1 MKMKKKGKR
10 REGRATRSRER
21 DSRRASPAARRRT
34 RNDLRTWDD
43 DLLGSL
49 PDGILVIGT
58 AGEIVSLNVAAEEMT
73 GLSGA
78 VVRGKRCD
86 EVFADNGFL
95 LELLRKTVETGRTHT
110 DFDRVLRRP
119 DGGSVAVSTV
129 TSIISD
135 TAGATRGVVIVVRD
149 VSRIRELEEKLAQS
163 DRLAALGTLAANVA
177 HEIRNPL
184 AGIRGA
190 AQLLGEEAGGGE
202 TVREHTGVIIR
213 EVDRLSDLVKT
224 LLSFASPRR
233 PLLISCSV
241 NQIVEESVALQERLL
256 KEQGVTCLRLYDP
269 QLPPVLADPSEIR
282 QVLLNL
288 VRNGVEAMPGAGTL
302 TLRTRFE
309 GNFSKCAGRPVAV
322 IEVADTGKGI
332 PADILPHL
340 FDPFFS
346 TKEGGT
352 GLGLA
357 ISLRIAE
364 DHGGVIEVK
373 SEEGKG
379 STFALYLPLAGR
391 EGTASGERQEVP
403 GLQTGGEQ

>member
-1 MKMKKKGKR
+1 MKKTRERRRGRRERSPGLTKR
-10 REGRATRSRER
+10 RATPQALR
-21 DSRRASPAARRRT
+21 PPH
-34 RNDLRTWDD
+34 NDLRTWYD
-43 DLLGSL
+43 DLLESL

-58 AGEIVSLNVAAEEMT
+58 GGEIVSLNVAAEEMT
-73 GLSGA
+73 GLSAAA
-78 VVRGKRCD
+78 VQGRRCK
-86 EVFADNGFL
+86 EIFAENGFL
-95 LELLRKTVETGRTHT
+95 LELVRKTVETGRTHT
-110 DFDRVLRRP
+110 DFDSVLRRP
-119 DGGSVAVSTV
+119 DGGTLAVSAV
-129 TSIISD
+129 ASIISD
-135 TAGATRGVVIVVRD
+135 TAGATRGVVVVLRD
-149 VSRIRELEEKLAQS
+149 FSRIRELEEKLTQS
-163 DRLAALGTLAANVA
+163 DRLTALGTLAANVA

-190 AQLLGEEAGGGE
+190 AQLLGEEAGE
-202 TVREHTGVIIR
+202 SDTVREHTGVVIR
-213 EVDRLSDLVKT
+213 EVDRLSDLVTT

-233 PLLISCSV
+233 PLLIPCNV

-256 KEQGVTCLRLYDP
+256 EEQGITCFRLYDP

-288 VRNGVEAMPGAGTL
+288 VRNGAEAMPEGGTL

-309 GNFSKCAGRPVAV
+309 GHFAKCAGGPVAV
-322 IEVADTGKGI
+322 LEVTDTGKGI
-332 PADILPHL
+332 PLDIFPHL

-364 DHGGVIEVK
+364 DHGGVIEVA
-373 SEEGKG
+373 SEKGKG

-391 EGTASGERQEVP
+391 EGETPTSQGRSRFH
-403 GLQTGGEQ
+403 TGGEE